1 MQEMM
6 RQRGVLPKILHK
18 IRHAAGDIGPSDPR
32 LLAKALYAI
41 STFLR
46 YSTTS
51 SQDLYT
57 IHNRGISRHCEM
69 VFRTLKRS
77 IGVETQPHQIMQ
89 PHTPF
94 VSCRSCA
101 ACIQDFAS
109 QGGGK
114 TLADLLSA
122 VATDGRND
130 AAWSSV
136 RRKIVTVI
144 GDLLQE
150 ENVAGPTDELVKAIT
165 EGGADR
171 PPAASRL
178 APMLRSENR

>member
-1 MQEMM
+1 MQEMI
-6 RQRGVLPKILHK
+6 RQRGALPKILSK
-18 IRHAAGDIGPSDPR
+18 IREAAGDIGPSDPR

-41 STFLR
+41 STLLR
-46 YSTTS
+46 YSTPS
-51 SQDLYT
+51 SQDQNT
-57 IHNRGISRHCEM
+57 PRNGGISKHYEIVSRI
-69 VFRTLKRS
+69 LKR
-77 IGVETQPHQIMQ
+77 PHRSTY
-89 PHTPF
+89 PTTSSHATSHPF
-94 VSCRSCA
+94 LSPRSCA
-101 ACIQDFAS
+101 ACIQDFAL

-114 TLADLLSA
+114 TLADLLEA

-150 ENVAGPTDELVKAIT
+150 ENVAGPTDELVKALT